1 MRKTFSLTVA
11 VLAAG
16 AVALPAYGQQ
26 AAQSQPITVTGT
38 QPAKKAPDANEIVC
52 EKQQD
57 SSSRLVVHK
66 VCMTRAQ
73 WSEQR
78 RLDRLDI
85 DKAQV
90 QRPMS
95 N

>member
-1 MRKTFSLTVA
+1 MRKSLCLTA
-11 VLAAG
+11 AALAAG
-16 AVALPAYGQQ
+16 PVALPAHGQQ
-26 AAQSQPITVTGT
+26 AAQSPPITVTGT
-38 QPAKKAPDANEIVC
+38 QPAKKAPDPNEIVC

-57 SSSRLVVHK
+57 SSSRLVVRR
-66 VCMTRAQ
+66 VCMTRAE

-78 RLDRLDI
+78 RLERQDI